1 MTVAGDFNTDT
12 RALEKRIQAHDQFG
26 SKDINEWIFDNLELS
41 IGISIVDLGCGT
53 GKQTIPLAQFVGD
66 DGHILAVDISQEALD
81 TLSKESEKKGL
92 SKRIKLLC
100 CGLDDLKM
108 YLTENTYDRIVS
120 SFSLYYSHH
129 TKEVFESIRK
139 ALKVGSILFFC
150 GPSKDNNIELRTF
163 HNRVKGSSSSTL
175 SGGAL
180 FMEEVGPSLTNEVFG
195 KMEIVHFSNT
205 LKFNS
210 AESLC
215 SYWSS
220 YNLYDKNLKDKFLSE
235 AIKHFKTQQVFE
247 TQKRVI
253 GIKARK

>member
-120 SFSLYYSHH
+120 SFSLY
-129 TKEVFESIRK
+129 
-139 ALKVGSILFFC
+139 
-150 GPSKDNNIELRTF
+150 
-163 HNRVKGSSSSTL
+163 L
-175 SGGAL
+175 SL
-180 FMEEVGPSLTNEVFG
+180 
-195 KMEIVHFSNT
+195 IH
-205 LKFNS
+205 
-210 AESLC
+210 
-215 SYWSS
+215 
-220 YNLYDKNLKDKFLSE
+220 
-235 AIKHFKTQQVFE
+235 I
-247 TQKRVI
+247 
-253 GIKARK
+253 